1 MVIGTQTSFSF
12 LKILD
17 YLFAHGQLC
26 EKGFDPLLVEE
37 ALEMHQCSEEKVG
50 PFVLH
55 RNLLERCAELCPLAK
70 NPLSLPVTAGRGSQ
84 NAFSLKCP
92 DRHLASLGC

>member
-1 MVIGTQTSFSF
+1 MLDAVHDTKSSPIQLGSRHDTCWLVEDGEAPTRVVIGTQTSFSF

-55 RNLLERCAELCPLAK
+55 RNLLERCAE
-70 NPLSLPVTAGRGSQ
+70 
-84 NAFSLKCP
+84 
-92 DRHLASLGC
+92 

>member
-1 MVIGTQTSFSF
+1 MLKPFYF
-12 LKILD
+12 FKILD

-50 PFVLH
+50 PFVPQG
-55 RNLLERCAELCPLAK
+55 NPLERRDK
-70 NPLSLPVTAGRGSQ
+70 VVSPVQESPFPTSECRQ
-84 NAFSLKCP
+84 
-92 DRHLASLGC
+92 R

>member
-1 MVIGTQTSFSF
+1 MLTSFSF

-50 PFVLH
+50 SFVL
-55 RNLLERCAELCPLAK
+55 RG
-70 NPLSLPVTAGRGSQ
+70 NPLQRMDKV
-84 NAFSLKCP
+84 
-92 DRHLASLGC
+92 ASSGQEPPPPCQ